1 MTNSNYRLNDQ
12 QLNKLHELIGELT
25 ETQLAWVGGYIE
37 GLLSNG
43 SMPAVA
49 AAAAPSEPAQTIANL
64 TVLYGTETG
73 NSQELAEKLVSKAAF
88 KNISAKAV
96 GMYDYD
102 VTQLAE
108 EENVALIVSTH
119 GEGEVPEMAKDF
131 YDYVTGDKATTLE
144 NISFSVLALGDRTY
158 KHFCKSGEDIYTA
171 MKDLGAFSLVPL
183 EKCDVD
189 YEQQAEIWMNNFL
202 MNVTPAAETSEIEAE
217 EHEEEKP
224 YSKSNP
230 YQAKVLKKLKLT
242 GEGSDKEV
250 YHFEL
255 SLEGSGLSYEPGD
268 AVGIFA
274 RNPATL
280 IEKILE
286 KTGLDPEQEVFIKDG
301 KTALLDALTHH
312 VEITVLSY
320 DLLEK
325 YFEITQNEELDK
337 ILDDDNLLD
346 EYLDGHDV
354 LDLLEDFP
362 FDWNANKLISILR
375 PIPARL
381 YSISSSQA
389 VVGDEVHATI
399 ALVRFEKEKRLRMGA
414 CSSHVIYDVDEGD
427 TLPIYI
433 DKNPSFKLPESNA
446 AIIMVGAGTG
456 VAPYRAFM
464 QQRQKEGFT
473 GYSWLFYGDRRS
485 KTDFLYQDEWEKFL
499 EDESLE
505 RLDVAFSR
513 DLKKK
518 VYVQHKMMEN
528 QEDIFE
534 WIENGAHFYVCG
546 DMKHMAKDV
555 NQTLLNIIQTQG
567 GMEADQAEKYLRML
581 KKEKRYQTDVY

>member
-1 MTNSNYRLNDQ
+1 MS
-12 QLNKLHELIGELT
+12 KLQELIGELT
-25 ETQLAWVGGYIE
+25 ETQLAWVSGYID

-43 SMPAVA
+43 SIPAVSSVA
-49 AAAAPSEPAQTIANL
+49 TLAEPAQSIANL

-88 KNISAKAV
+88 KNISAKAI

-102 VTQLAE
+102 FTELSG
-108 EENVALIVSTH
+108 EENVAVIVSTH

-131 YDYVTGDKATTLE
+131 YDYITGDQATTLE
-144 NISFSVLALGDRTY
+144 NVSFSVLALGDKTY
-158 KHFCKSGEDIYTA
+158 KHFCKTGEDIYMA
-171 MKDLGAFSLVPL
+171 MKDLGAFSLIGL

-202 MNVTPAAETSEIEAE
+202 MNITPSTGMSETEV
-217 EHEEEKP
+217 EEEKEEKDF
-224 YSKSNP
+224 SKSNP
-230 YQAKVLKKLKLT
+230 YQSKVIKKLKLT
-242 GEGSDKEV
+242 SDSSDKEV

-255 SLEGSGLSYEPGD
+255 SLDGSGLTYEPGD

-274 RNPATL
+274 QNPGEL
-280 IEKILE
+280 VEKVLE
-286 KTGLDPEQEVFIKDG
+286 KTGLDRQQEVFVKDG
-301 KTALLDALTHH
+301 KSSLIDALTHH

-325 YFEITQNEELDK
+325 YFDITQNEELDK
-337 ILDDDNLLD
+337 ILDNDVLLD
-346 EYLDGHDV
+346 EYLDGHDL

-375 PIPARL
+375 PIPPRL

-389 VVGDEVHATI
+389 AVGNQVHATI
-399 ALVRFEKEKRLRMGA
+399 ALVRFEKDKRLRVGA
-414 CSSHVIYDVDEGD
+414 CSSHVIYDVQEGD

-433 DKNPSFKLPESNA
+433 DKNPSFKLPQNNS

-464 QQRQKEGFT
+464 QQRQKEGYT

-485 KTDFLYQDEWEKFL
+485 ETDFLYKEEWESFL

-513 DLKKK
+513 DQKKK
-518 VYVQHKMMEN
+518 VYVQHKMIEN
-528 QEDIFE
+528 REEIFE
-534 WIENGAHFYVCG
+534 WIENGAHLYVCG
-546 DMKHMAKDV
+546 DMKYMAKDV
-555 NQTLLNIIQTQG
+555 NKTLLDIIQTQG
-567 GMEADQAEKYLRML
+567 GVDQEQAEKYLRML

>member
-12 QLNKLHELIGELT
+12 QVNKLHELINELS
-25 ETQLAWVGGYIE
+25 ETQLAWVSGYIE
-37 GLLSNG
+37 GMISKG
-43 SMPAVA
+43 SVGAVPLMESA
-49 AAAAPSEPAQTIANL
+49 NEPVHSIANL

-102 VTQLAE
+102 FTQLAE
-108 EENVALIVSTH
+108 EENVAVIVSTH

-131 YDYVTGDKATTLE
+131 YDYITGDQATTLE

-158 KHFCKSGEDIYTA
+158 KHFCKTGEDIYMA
-171 MKDLGAFSLVPL
+171 MKDLGAFSIVPI

-202 MNVTPAAETSEIEAE
+202 MNITPAMGASEVEPDE
-217 EHEEEKP
+217 QQEEKTF
-224 YSKSNP
+224 SKSHP
-230 YQAKVLKKLKLT
+230 YQSKILKKVKLT

-255 SLEGSGLSYEPGD
+255 SLEGSGLTYEPGD
-268 AVGIFA
+268 AVGIFT
-274 RNPATL
+274 RNPQAL
-280 IEKILE
+280 IDKILK
-286 KTGLDPEQEVFIKDG
+286 KTGLDPIQQVFVKDG
-301 KTALLDALTHH
+301 KASLLEALAHH

-325 YFEITQNEELDK
+325 YFEITQNEDLDK
-337 ILDDDNLLD
+337 ILDDDDLLD
-346 EYLDGHDV
+346 KYLDGHDL

-362 FDWNANKLISILR
+362 FDWNANKLIGILR
-375 PIPARL
+375 PIPPRL

-389 VVGDEVHATI
+389 AVGNQVHATI
-399 ALVRFEKEKRLRMGA
+399 ALVRFKKEDRLRVGA
-414 CSSHVIYDVDEGD
+414 CSSHVIYDAEEGD

-433 DKNPSFKLPESNA
+433 DKNPSFKLPENNS

-464 QQRQKEGFT
+464 QQRQKEGYT

-485 KTDFLYQDEWEKFL
+485 KTDFLYKEEWDNFL

-505 RLDVAFSR
+505 RLDLAFSR
-513 DLKKK
+513 DQKKK
-518 VYVQHKMMEN
+518 VYVQHKMIEN
-528 QEDIFE
+528 QEEIFE

-546 DMKHMAKDV
+546 DMKYMAKDV
-555 NQTLLNIIQTQG
+555 NKTLLEIIQTQG
-567 GMEADQAEKYLRML
+567 GVDQEQAEKYLRML

>member
-12 QLNKLHELIGELT
+12 QVNKLHELINELS
-25 ETQLAWVGGYIE
+25 ETQLAWVSGYIE
-37 GLLSNG
+37 GMVSKG
-43 SMPAVA
+43 SVGAVPLMESA
-49 AAAAPSEPAQTIANL
+49 NEPVHSIANL

-102 VTQLAE
+102 FTQLAE
-108 EENVALIVSTH
+108 EENVAVIVSTH

-131 YDYVTGDKATTLE
+131 YDYITGDQATTLE

-158 KHFCKSGEDIYTA
+158 KHFCKTGEDIYMA
-171 MKDLGAFSLVPL
+171 MKDLGAFSIVPI

-202 MNVTPAAETSEIEAE
+202 MNITPAMGASEVEPDE
-217 EHEEEKP
+217 QQEEKTF
-224 YSKSNP
+224 SKSHP
-230 YQAKVLKKLKLT
+230 YQSKILKKVKLT

-255 SLEGSGLSYEPGD
+255 SLEGSGLTYEPGD
-268 AVGIFA
+268 AVGIFT
-274 RNPATL
+274 RNPQAL
-280 IEKILE
+280 IDKILE
-286 KTGLDPEQEVFIKDG
+286 KTGLDPEQQVYVKDG
-301 KTALLDALTHH
+301 KTSLLEALTHH

-325 YFEITQNEELDK
+325 YFEITQNEDLDK
-337 ILDDDNLLD
+337 ILDDDDLLD
-346 EYLDGHDV
+346 KYLDGHDL

-362 FDWNANKLISILR
+362 FDWNANKLIGILR
-375 PIPARL
+375 PIPPRL

-389 VVGDEVHATI
+389 AVGNQVHATI
-399 ALVRFEKEKRLRMGA
+399 ALVRFKKEDRLRVGA
-414 CSSHVIYDVDEGD
+414 CSSHVIYDAEEGD

-433 DKNPSFKLPESNA
+433 DKNPSFKLPENNS

-464 QQRQKEGFT
+464 QQRQKEGYT

-485 KTDFLYQDEWEKFL
+485 KTDFLYKEEWDNFL

-505 RLDVAFSR
+505 RLDLAFSR
-513 DLKKK
+513 DQKKK
-518 VYVQHKMMEN
+518 VYVQHKMIEN
-528 QEDIFE
+528 QEEIFE

-546 DMKHMAKDV
+546 DMKYMAKDV
-555 NQTLLNIIQTQG
+555 NKTLLEIIQTQG
-567 GMEADQAEKYLRML
+567 GVDQEQAEKYLRML